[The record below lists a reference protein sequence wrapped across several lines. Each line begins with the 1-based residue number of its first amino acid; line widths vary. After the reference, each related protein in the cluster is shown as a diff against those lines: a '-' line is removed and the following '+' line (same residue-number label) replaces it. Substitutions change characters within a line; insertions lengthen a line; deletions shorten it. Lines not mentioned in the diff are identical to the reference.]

1 MWLDRAI
8 KWLLPREEHFF
19 VLLSQLA
26 RCAHD
31 AATLLVDCVA
41 DLDSSSRER
50 TIAKIKEVE
59 HQADL
64 AIAEVYKELNRTF
77 VTPIDRSDIYNLGSE
92 LEGITDEIYA
102 TAIQIPIHAIAE
114 LPPGSAEFAQLIQN
128 ATSEIVRGAAQ
139 IQSKHG
145 HLEIRKHCK
154 TIKSYEDEG
163 DILFRT
169 QTAHM
174 FKHESNAI
182 TLLKHK
188 EFLEGLERTLDLCDD
203 VGNVLS
209 TIVIKNS

>member
-19 VLLSQLA
+19 ELLSQLA
-26 RCAHD
+26 QYAGE
-31 AATLLVDCVA
+31 AGALLVDCVA
-41 DLDSSSRER
+41 DRDPASRER

-59 HQADL
+59 RSADL
-64 AIAEVYKELNRTF
+64 TIAEVYKELNRTF

-92 LEGITDEIYA
+92 LEGITDEIYS
-102 TAIQIPIHAIAE
+102 TAIQIPIHAMDD
-114 LPPGSAEFAQLIQN
+114 LPSGSAEFSKLIHS
-128 ATSEIVRGAAQ
+128 ALKEIVAGVGE
-139 IQSKHG
+139 IKSKSG
-145 HLEIRKHCK
+145 HLEIRRHCK
-154 TIKSYEDEG
+154 TIKSYEDQG
-163 DILFRT
+163 DIVFRE
-169 QTAHM
+169 QIAQM
-174 FKHESNAI
+174 FQHESNAI